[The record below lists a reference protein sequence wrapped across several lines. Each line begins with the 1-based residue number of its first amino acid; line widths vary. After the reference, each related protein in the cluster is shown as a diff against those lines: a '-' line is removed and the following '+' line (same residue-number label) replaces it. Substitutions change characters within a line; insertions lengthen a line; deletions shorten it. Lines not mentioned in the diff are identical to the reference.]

1 LTRGMRMIDESFSIE
16 TCRQCGACLD
26 LCLCV
31 KMDHPSICSYLAK
44 GEAGGAWICANCWRC
59 EDGCPHGVDVFS
71 AMMRQRRMEPPPSA
85 IAVAIENIN
94 TRGCAFHIQGLDDMR
109 KTHGL
114 SPVTMIGREDLAYL
128 LGRK

>member
-1 LTRGMRMIDESFSIE
+1 MIGDSFSIE
-16 TCRQCGACLD
+16 TCRQCGVCLEV
-26 LCLCV
+26 CLCV

-44 GEAGGAWICANCWRC
+44 GETGGAWICANCWRC

-71 AMMRQRRMEPPPSA
+71 VMMRQRHMEPPPRA
-85 IAVAIENIN
+85 ISVAIGNI
-94 TRGCAFHIQGLDDMR
+94 TKQGCAFRIQGLDEVR

-114 SPVTMIGREDLAYL
+114 SPVKMIGQEKLARL